1 MQKPI
6 KSYCIYL
13 TQQYLTTIP
22 LCLSNSDFCL
32 DLMGFIGFTNIHVYI
47 DSVNSRTNAIEYYK
61 VHRIHGSS
69 IHTMTKS
76 RMIKRIMKEKTV
88 MICNDM

>member
-1 MQKPI
+1 MVSQTDKNVWGEGGGGQTH
-6 KSYCIYL
+6 SVEVRQYIYTHL
-13 TQQYLTTIP
+13 L
-22 LCLSNSDFCL
+22 
-32 DLMGFIGFTNIHVYI
+32 YI